1 MKSSIA
7 ITLFI
12 TIGIFS
18 FVSGYSIGY
27 KNGGNEGVG
36 AQASASSNIGATAS
50 PGYGGSSAPTGGY
63 GAPTGGYGK

>member
-12 TIGIFS
+12 TIGVFS
-18 FVSGYSIGY
+18 FVSGYSIGF
-27 KNGGNEGVG
+27 KNGGNEEVS
-36 AQASASSNIGATAS
+36 AQPSVSSSIDAAAA
-50 PGYGGSSAPTGGY
+50 PGYGDSSAPAGGY